1 MTDAALPPPETQP
14 PPGTQSPPGAQP
26 APLPAWPVAVRHVTE
41 GDAAAVRAVAVG
53 TWGRTFVVG
62 RDTVFDLM
70 TLPALLAERAGRAVG
85 LLAYQIA
92 DNAEDKA
99 IEVVSISA
107 LDRTTGVGTAL
118 LDAATRLGTERGCR
132 RLWLLTTNDNLD
144 ALRFYQRRGLRIV
157 AVEAGAADRAR
168 ELEPDI
174 PMVGE
179 YGIPLRDE
187 LILEMPL

>member
-1 MTDAALPPPETQP
+1 
-14 PPGTQSPPGAQP
+14 
-26 APLPAWPVAVRHVTE
+26 VRHAT
-41 GDAAAVRAVAVG
+41 GADTAAVRATAVA
-53 TWGRTFVVG
+53 TWGRTVVVG

-92 DNAEDKA
+92 DDPDSGKA
-99 IEVVSISA
+99 LEVVSIGA
-107 LDRTTGVGTAL
+107 VDRTTGVGTAL
-118 LDAATRLGTERGCR
+118 LDEAARIGTERGCR
-132 RLWLLTTNDNLD
+132 RLWLVTTNDNLD

-157 AVEAGAADRAR
+157 AVAPGAADRAR
-168 ELEPDI
+168 ELKPEI